1 MCDEMIMKMIYEFIK
16 KGNIIGNEGAMMI
29 SEALKRN
36 RSLTRLGLFSDEKE
50 EKEIRINN
58 KEIKK
63 REREKGMC
71 GVK

>member
-1 MCDEMIMKMIYEFIK
+1 MI
-16 KGNIIGNEGAMMI
+16 GEGLI
-29 SEALKRN
+29 SN
-36 RSLTRLGLFSDEKE
+36 STLTRLGLYADEKE

-63 REREKGMC
+63 RGREKEMWC